1 MSTPG
6 PKRDEDVNPK
16 WGFWIPVRNEAS
28 AHYAAKMSGL
38 PVFMLGL
45 SVLMFGLQ
53 FAGLRIWLAAGIA
66 LLTALFLLVSGL
78 RIRSGK
84 FGLLPIS
91 VGLWLIVMVIGVVPT
106 SLAPTT
112 AAVIST
118 ILNLII
124 GLLALSGLR
133 GWWWLR
139 SERRV
144 DAGNE

>member
-6 PKRDEDVNPK
+6 PKQDEDVNPK
-16 WGFWIPVRNEAS
+16 WGFWIPIRSEAS

-53 FAGLRIWLAAGIA
+53 FAVLRIWLAAGIA

-84 FGLLPIS
+84 FTLLPIS
-91 VGLWLIVMVIGVVPT
+91 VGFWLIVMVLGLVQT
-106 SLAPTT
+106 GLAPTMV
-112 AAVIST
+112 AVIST
-118 ILNLII
+118 ALNLII

-139 SERRV
+139 SKRRI
-144 DAGNE
+144 NSSHE